1 MEQKNAS
8 ENEGITW
15 NVIENK
21 RPKLHRCGRTWNV
34 YEKLATY
41 R

>member
-1 MEQKNAS
+1 MAGKSDS

-21 RPKLHRCGRTWNV
+21 GPGLDPWGITWNV
-34 YEKLATY
+34 YEK
-41 R
+41 